1 MQHTAPLVRGY
12 EVVIGLETHAQLST
26 VSKIFSGASTRFGA
40 APSRLATLGYDSVL
54 LTLNVARGW
63 KPGTL
68 FPTAKLYGRDG
79 FIGLD
84 GVFRFEAN
92 GVAERAMEVREV
104 DAGTFLTASPAPAKF
119 NP

>member
-1 MQHTAPLVRGY
+1 
-12 EVVIGLETHAQLST
+12 
-26 VSKIFSGASTRFGA
+26 
-40 APSRLATLGYDSVL
+40 VL